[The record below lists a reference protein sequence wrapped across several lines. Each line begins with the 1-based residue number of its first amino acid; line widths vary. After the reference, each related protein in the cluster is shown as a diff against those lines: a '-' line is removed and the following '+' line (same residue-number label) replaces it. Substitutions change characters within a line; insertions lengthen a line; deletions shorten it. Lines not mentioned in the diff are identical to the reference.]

1 MTATDLRNLFMLAAI
16 WGGSFLFMR
25 LAVVDFGTWPLMLVR
40 VGVAA
45 LALWLVVIWKGKWQA
60 FHGYIWA
67 ILIVGVINA
76 AIPFSLYAYAAQHV
90 ASSTLAIVN
99 ALTPLFG
106 ALIARLWLREK
117 LNLWRSIGL
126 IIGFGGILA
135 LVYPSLFLSDG
146 NERWAIL
153 ASIAATISYGVAASF
168 STKYLQGADSLVV
181 ATGSL
186 SAAALCVAPL
196 AYWYWPEKTIHIG
209 SWSAALALALL
220 CTALAYII
228 FYRLI
233 ASIGGARSITVTF
246 LVPPFGIIWGVL
258 LLNEPFGLNDLICTL
273 FVLIGT
279 LLATGFLPRK
289 ST

>member
-25 LAVVDFGTWPLMLVR
+25 IAVADFGTWPLMLVR

-45 LALWLVVIWKGKWQA
+45 LALWLVVFWRKKWQA
-60 FHGYIWA
+60 FNGYMWA
-67 ILIVGVINA
+67 IMFVGIVNA
-76 AIPFSLYAYAAQHV
+76 AIPFSLYAYASQHV

-106 ALIARLWLREK
+106 ALIARLWLGEK
-117 LNLWRSIGL
+117 LSLWRSLGL

-135 LVYPSLFLSDG
+135 LVYPSLFLSG
-146 NERWAIL
+146 GSERWAIL
-153 ASIAATISYGVAASF
+153 ASITATISYGVAASF
-168 STKYLQGADSLVV
+168 STKYLQGADPLVV
-181 ATGSL
+181 TTGSL
-186 SAAALCVAPL
+186 STATLCVIPF
-196 AYWYWPEKTIHIG
+196 AYWSWPENTIGLG
-209 SWSAALALALL
+209 SWSAALTLALL

-233 ASIGGARSITVTF
+233 TSIGGARSVTVTF

-258 LLNEPFGLNDLICTL
+258 LLNEPFGLNELICTL